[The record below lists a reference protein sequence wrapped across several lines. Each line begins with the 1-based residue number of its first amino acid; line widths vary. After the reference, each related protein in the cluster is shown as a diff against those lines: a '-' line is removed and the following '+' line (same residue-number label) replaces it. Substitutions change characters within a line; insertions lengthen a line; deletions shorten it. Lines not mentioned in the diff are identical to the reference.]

1 MNMKKII
8 LALAAAALA
17 TSALAQEVIKL
28 PQPDKNVSM
37 TLYQALQ
44 QRASVRE
51 YSDAQISD
59 ASLSQL
65 LWAACGVNRE
75 DGRLTVPSQEE
86 SVYVCRADGAWLFNA
101 QENILTKVSGKDIR
115 PDLAGRQ
122 TSVANAPLFL
132 VIVCDLNKYKF
143 RDERTAMFGAIDAGY
158 VSQNICLACEA
169 LGLATVPRGSMNHE
183 AVKTALGLKEGQEL
197 MLNHPVGYKK

>member
-51 YSDAQISD
+51 Y
-59 ASLSQL
+59 
-65 LWAACGVNRE
+65 
-75 DGRLTVPSQEE
+75 
-86 SVYVCRADGAWLFNA
+86 
-101 QENILTKVSGKDIR
+101 
-115 PDLAGRQ
+115 
-122 TSVANAPLFL
+122 
-132 VIVCDLNKYKF
+132 
-143 RDERTAMFGAIDAGY
+143 
-158 VSQNICLACEA
+158 
-169 LGLATVPRGSMNHE
+169 
-183 AVKTALGLKEGQEL
+183 
-197 MLNHPVGYKK
+197 